1 MTQTINALLKEDF
14 AGNQLNVVY
23 NELLDQRLLNEWQL
37 GDDKTELHEQH
48 ERHCL
53 MLRDNHTLAVTMDW
67 IHGLAREAF
76 RFITNNEGDKFVRNL
91 YMVRLAAD
99 DLFIGAA
106 YHEMNVGELYGPD
119 ALVEVLGMVK
129 EQVDREVLGAV
140 TKDCNYNVAEARKE
154 MANFWYFMTCGLVG
168 TRAKNLAYGNDIL
181 VLDGKYQQPRVLVN
195 TGETTTDLNIGQ
207 AVDTLNAL
215 L

>member
-1 MTQTINALLKEDF
+1 MTQTVNALLNEDF
-14 AGNQLNVVY
+14 AENQLNVVY

-37 GDDKTELHEQH
+37 GDEQIEQGEQH
-48 ERHCL
+48 DRHCL

-67 IHGLAREAF
+67 VHGLAAQAF
-76 RFITNNEGDKFVRNL
+76 KYLTGNEGDKFVRNL
-91 YMVRLAAD
+91 YLIRLVVD

-129 EQVDREVLGAV
+129 EQVDRETLGAI

-154 MANFWYFMTCGLVG
+154 MAFAWYFISCGLVG
-168 TRAKNLAYGNDIL
+168 TRTKNLAYGKDIL
-181 VLDGKYQQPRVLVN
+181 VLDGEYQQPRVLVN
-195 TGETTTDLNIGQ
+195 TGETEVELNVGQ
-207 AVDTLNAL
+207 AVDALNAL